1 APPAEPAPA
10 SESSWSSPA
19 PASTPSWSS
28 GFGSGSDDSNN

>member
-1 APPAEPAPA
+1 PPAEPAPA